1 MKKRSELLLPAGNL
15 SKLKTAMLYGADA
28 VYAGTPSMSL
38 RTKSGFGVD
47 DLKTGAKLLKQNGKK
62 LYLTLNLFAHNKDTS
77 KLPEFVKSINE
88 INPDG
93 VIVADPGIFSYL
105 KKHVKSELHIS
116 TQANVCSSMA
126 VNFWKDQGADL
137 CVLAR
142 EVPFNEIKEI
152 KENCKDIKIEAF
164 IHGAMCMTYS
174 GRCLLSNFMAERGA
188 NQGSCAHSCRWNY
201 KLKCKINEERL
212 FEIGLTDENKEL
224 FDFVLEEEFRK
235 DEYYTIE
242 EDELGSYILNSK
254 DLCLMPVLDDYLK
267 IGVDS
272 LKIEG
277 RNKSDYYVAITSRAY
292 RMAIDSYYKDPENF
306 NYQNHLDELYTLQN
320 RGYTMGFHK
329 GRVSDLAFN
338 YNRTR
343 SLSDYL
349 YCGMIKE
356 QFKDYFIIEV
366 KNQIKKGDILEIVPA
381 FSIEPIRFRINELYD
396 PEGTELLQASPGVK
410 NNFIKVNFSTFHNES
425 QDVIRHITKPMTIIR
440 KEVSNNDFFANH
452 LKIDKT
458 SFKVEQEKASQSV
471 LDSLKNKSGSLKDLN
486 SRGPKL
492 GDASC
497 CSRGCNG
504 CLPFWNEDKYK
515 TLREKLINNK
525 NEQRLPK
532 ALINL

>member
-38 RTKSGFGVD
+38 RTKSGFGIEE
-47 DLKTGAKLLKQNGKK
+47 LKEGAKLLQQNGKK
-62 LYLTLNLFAHNKDTS
+62 LYLTLNLFAHNKDSS
-77 KLPEFVKSINE
+77 KLPEFVKVINE

-105 KKHVKSELHIS
+105 KKHTNTELHIS
-116 TQANVCSSMA
+116 TQANVCSSLA
-126 VNFWKDQGADL
+126 VDFWKDQGASL

-142 EVPFNEIKEI
+142 EVSYDELKEI

-212 FEIGLTDENKEL
+212 FELGLNDQNKEL

-235 DEYYTIE
+235 DEYYAIE
-242 EDELGSYILNSK
+242 EDEFGSYILNSK
-254 DLCLMPVLDDYLK
+254 DLCLMPALDDYLK

-292 RMAIDSYYKDPENF
+292 RMAIDSYYKNPEEWD
-306 NYQNHLDELYTLQN
+306 YKPHLEELYSLQN
-320 RGYTMGFHK
+320 RGYTMGFHN
-329 GRVSDLAFN
+329 GRVTNLAFN

-343 SLSDYL
+343 SLSNYL
-349 YCGMIKE
+349 YCGMIKDS
-356 QFKDYFIIEV
+356 FSDHFIIEV

-381 FSIEPIRFRINELYD
+381 FDIAPIRFRLNEIKD
-396 PEGTELLQASPGVK
+396 PEGTLLEQASPGVK
-410 NNFIKVNFSTFHNES
+410 NNFIRIDYNLFHNENK
-425 QDVIRHITKPMTIIR
+425 DLIKHIAKKMTIIR

-452 LKIDKT
+452 LKIDEVA
-458 SFKVEQEKASQSV
+458 FKAEQGKASTTI
-471 LDSLKNKSGSLKDLN
+471 LKSLKQKSGNLKDLN
-486 SRGPKL
+486 TRGPKL

-504 CLPFWNEDKYK
+504 CLPFWHDDKYK
-515 TLREKLINNK
+515 TLREKLKNDK

-532 ALINL
+532 ALIS